1 MLSAHSITHKYNDFI
16 ALDSVSID
24 IKPGEIVGLLGKNGA
39 GKSSLMRVLTGFM
52 QPTEGIVYFDGLELQ
67 DNAKIIQAQIGYLP
81 ENNILYDEMSVFD
94 YLAFVSE
101 IRGVPKSKR
110 MELLSK
116 AIFKT
121 GLESKVLSSIFE
133 LSKGYKQRVGVAQA
147 LIHDPKLLILD
158 EPTNGLDPTQVLQI
172 RDLIK
177 ELKTANTA
185 VLVSS
190 HILNEVELLCDR
202 VIMLD
207 SGKKT
212 VDVAMNDFIATGKIK
227 LTISSLSQELHAR
240 ILDRGD
246 VESIEISEQVKDKI
260 RIVIKLQ
267 KGADLD
273 KAMASIVKKFV
284 ENKVEI
290 YAAKP
295 EERGDWSTFLIV
307 MKKEGQTLL
316 DKILA
321 IYKKENYLFF
331 SSSSS
336 LVFFGA
342 FLGVV
347 IFNFFWVERFFS
359 RNIMD
364 IRPLFESLPFA
375 LNFFVQ
381 CYYNENVERR
391 KEEVGQS
398 NYY

>member
-52 QPTEGIVYFDGLELQ
+52 QPTEGVVYFDGLELQ

-121 GLESKVLSSIFE
+121 GLESKVRSSIFE

-172 RDLIK
+172 RGLIK

-227 LTISSLSQELHAR
+227 LTINSLSQELHAR

-246 VESIEISEQVKDKI
+246 VESIEFGDRVKDKI
-260 RIVIKLQ
+260 RVAIKLQ
-267 KGADLD
+267 KGAVLD
-273 KAMASIVKKFV
+273 EAMASIIKKFV

-295 EERGDWSTFLIV
+295 EERGL
-307 MKKEGQTLL
+307 E
-316 DKILA
+316 
-321 IYKKENYLFF
+321 Y
-331 SSSSS
+331 
-336 LVFFGA
+336 
-342 FLGVV
+342 
-347 IFNFFWVERFFS
+347 IFNRYEEGRL
-359 RNIMD
+359 D
-364 IRPLFESLPFA
+364 SL
-375 LNFFVQ
+375 
-381 CYYNENVERR
+381 
-391 KEEVGQS
+391 G
-398 NYY
+398 

>member
-1 MLSAHSITHKYNDFI
+1 MLSAHSITHKYNEFI

-52 QPTEGIVYFDGLELQ
+52 QPTEGVVHFDGLELR

-110 MELLSK
+110 MELLSE

-121 GLESKVLSSIFE
+121 GLESKVRSSIFE

-172 RDLIK
+172 RGLIK

-227 LTISSLSQELHAR
+227 LTVSSLSQELHAR

-246 VESIEISEQVKDKI
+246 VESIEFSDQVKDKI
-260 RIVIKLQ
+260 RVAIKLQ
-267 KGADLD
+267 KGAVLD
-273 KAMASIVKKFV
+273 EAMASIIKKFV

-295 EERGDWSTFLIV
+295 EERGL
-307 MKKEGQTLL
+307 E
-316 DKILA
+316 
-321 IYKKENYLFF
+321 Y
-331 SSSSS
+331 
-336 LVFFGA
+336 
-342 FLGVV
+342 
-347 IFNFFWVERFFS
+347 IFNRYEEEGL
-359 RNIMD
+359 D
-364 IRPLFESLPFA
+364 SL
-375 LNFFVQ
+375 
-381 CYYNENVERR
+381 
-391 KEEVGQS
+391 G
-398 NYY
+398 

>member
-1 MLSAHSITHKYNDFI
+1 M
-16 ALDSVSID
+16 
-24 IKPGEIVGLLGKNGA
+24 
-39 GKSSLMRVLTGFM
+39 
-52 QPTEGIVYFDGLELQ
+52 
-67 DNAKIIQAQIGYLP
+67 
-81 ENNILYDEMSVFD
+81 
-94 YLAFVSE
+94 
-101 IRGVPKSKR
+101 
-110 MELLSK
+110 
-116 AIFKT
+116 
-121 GLESKVLSSIFE
+121 
-133 LSKGYKQRVGVAQA
+133 
-147 LIHDPKLLILD
+147 
-158 EPTNGLDPTQVLQI
+158 DPTQVLQI

-212 VDVAMNDFIATGKIK
+212 IDVAMNDFIATGKIK

-240 ILDRGD
+240 ISGRGD

-295 EERGDWSTFLIV
+295 EREGWSTFLIS

-321 IYKKENYLFF
+321 IYKKENHLFF
-331 SSSSS
+331 SASSS
-336 LVFFGA
+336 LVFFWR
-342 FLGVV
+342 FPWRS
-347 IFNFFWVERFFS
+347 NF
-359 RNIMD
+359 
-364 IRPLFESLPFA
+364 
-375 LNFFVQ
+375 
-381 CYYNENVERR
+381 
-391 KEEVGQS
+391 
-398 NYY
+398 